1 MIDLLIIMFRHIFS
15 MIYISS
21 PTSSCELFLSC
32 PKKQVSISDYHH
44 LSPSKIK
51 KSLLSKTSVM
61 GTSFDINPKL
71 YKIDILF
78 LLEFF
83 GVTLRWE
90 FQDPIHGAFA
100 TKKRPIF
107 FWPIFW
113 IPSSKFNIA
122 MENHHRNSGFTH

>member
-61 GTSFDINPKL
+61 GTSFDINPNRHPVSAS
-71 YKIDILF
+71 F
-78 LLEFF
+78 L
-83 GVTLRWE
+83 G
-90 FQDPIHGAFA
+90 
-100 TKKRPIF
+100 
-107 FWPIFW
+107 
-113 IPSSKFNIA
+113 
-122 MENHHRNSGFTH
+122 